1 MLALYDVM
9 PTFCELIGERR
20 SPKKYL
26 NKKIKG
32 DCFDGISLASTL
44 LGDDVRQQKHEFL
57 YWEFHETN
65 QIGIGMGNWKL
76 IIKKGKNICI
86 IWRRIFMK
94 TLMLQRSI
102 LRFCN
107 KW

>member
-44 LGDDVRQQKHEFL
+44 LVDDARQQKHEFL
-57 YWEFHETN
+57 HREFHETD
-65 QIGIGMGNWKL
+65 QISMGNWKL

>member
-1 MLALYDVM
+1 MLH
-9 PTFCELIGERR
+9 R
-20 SPKKYL
+20 
-26 NKKIKG
+26 
-32 DCFDGISLASTL
+32 
-44 LGDDVRQQKHEFL
+44 
-57 YWEFHETN
+57 EFHETN